1 MKMNL
6 TSKEGRV
13 VEVVFSATNK
23 GTILVSTSN
32 GEAIGEI
39 GAQTGE
45 EVDPSWYFSFDVLSN
60 AFMSNR
66 AVAFV
71 DEEN

>member
-23 GTILVSTSN
+23 GTILISTSN

-45 EVDPSWYFSFDVLSN
+45 EVDPSCYFCFDVLSN